1 MSPPELTF
9 PVAAVYDRRLL
20 ARTAQRAVPYHAL
33 RLIETERGSGCD
45 ANVLHSFSFLAD
57 ADALLPIRIVAS
69 IALVAVIIAFIYVL
83 SHLRKIE
90 QTIVSDNLV
99 PPRRGPRN
107 NVVLIICAIPIIV
120 ISLLLFLILKA

>member
-1 MSPPELTF
+1 MTADSCRLHTPKTEDRSSRDIPLLH
-9 PVAAVYDRRLL
+9 PISSLAV
-20 ARTAQRAVPYHAL
+20 
-33 RLIETERGSGCD
+33 S
-45 ANVLHSFSFLAD
+45 
-57 ADALLPIRIVAS
+57 DALLPIRIVAS

-107 NVVLIICAIPIIV
+107 NVVLIICAVPIIV

>member
-1 MSPPELTF
+1 MPK
-9 PVAAVYDRRLL
+9 
-20 ARTAQRAVPYHAL
+20 
-33 RLIETERGSGCD
+33 TEQASRCD
-45 ANVLHSFSFLAD
+45 VNVLHSISILAVS
-57 ADALLPIRIVAS
+57 DALLPIRIVAS

-107 NVVLIICAIPIIV
+107 NVVLIICAVPIIV
-120 ISLLLFLILKA
+120 VTLLLFLIFKA

>member
-1 MSPPELTF
+1 MT
-9 PVAAVYDRRLL
+9 AYRCRLH
-20 ARTAQRAVPYHAL
+20 TAK
-33 RLIETERGSGCD
+33 TEYGSGCD
-45 ANVLHSFSFLAD
+45 ISLLHSISFLAVS
-57 ADALLPIRIVAS
+57 DALLPIRIVAS

-83 SHLRKIE
+83 SHLKKIE

-120 ISLLLFLILKA
+120 ITLLLFLVLKA